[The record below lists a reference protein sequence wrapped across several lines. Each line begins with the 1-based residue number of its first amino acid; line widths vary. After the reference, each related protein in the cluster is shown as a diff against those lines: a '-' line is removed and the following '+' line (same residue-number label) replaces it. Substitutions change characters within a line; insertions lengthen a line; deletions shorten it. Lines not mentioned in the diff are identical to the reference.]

1 MYESEDKMVS
11 HPSHYQG
18 ANGMEVIDVIENFTC
33 DLVGKEATNT
43 GQIIKYILR
52 WKKKN
57 GLQDL
62 EKTMWYLQRLID
74 IVRSG
79 ETSEEVIDIKA
90 PGDILGVI
98 SEKPSWLTELL
109 NKSNKSK
116 RVPGLRCK
124 GCIYDGDFCLST
136 TVCTCDRHGKYTN
149 YTLALPVVITLDTL
163 EQIEYLIGH
172 ISKTFDK
179 FGYIS
184 MAGIEAILGR
194 YDIFPAY
201 NMLYKTSHGW
211 TKESFSF
218 VVPTTCS
225 ICLSKEVPVDA
236 DSLYPAVLAPC
247 TGGKSY
253 ISIIDLNTH
262 KVIETYES
270 AKRPVIVDDA
280 YDNFAISY
288 TKKNKVI
295 TKSYDKKKVTYSL
308 AVEKEN

>member
-79 ETSEEVIDIKA
+79 ETSD
-90 PGDILGVI
+90 D
-98 SEKPSWLTELL
+98 
-109 NKSNKSK
+109 
-116 RVPGLRCK
+116 
-124 GCIYDGDFCLST
+124 
-136 TVCTCDRHGKYTN
+136 CTP
-149 YTLALPVVITLDTL
+149 LPVVITLDTL
-163 EQIEYLIGH
+163 EQVEYLIGR

-179 FGYIS
+179 FGYVS

-225 ICLSKEVPVDA
+225 ICLSKEVSVDV
-236 DSLYPAVLAPC
+236 DSLYPAVLVQC
-247 TGGKSY
+247 TEGKSC

-262 KVIETYES
+262 KIIETYES
-270 AKRPVIVDDA
+270 AKMPVIVDDT
-280 YDNFAISY
+280 YDNFVIGY

-308 AVEKEN
+308 TVEKEK